1 MNRLREMVQLET
13 HCGET
18 IVASG
23 VRVTPQSRALTVT
36 WPGGGWV
43 WNRPVALQVEQD
55 GEVQQIPIVDVTRWS
70 QIALAGLT
78 VLFSIATV
86 LLTVR
91 SLVQALAGRRNQIDQ
106 GR

>member
-23 VRVTPQSRALTVT
+23 LRVTPQSRALTVT

-43 WNRPVALQVEQD
+43 WNRPVALEVEQD
-55 GEVQQIPIVDVTRWS
+55 GEVRQLPIVDVTRWG

-78 VLFSIATV
+78 VLFSVATV
-86 LLTVR
+86 LLAVR
-91 SLVQALAGRRNQIDQ
+91 SLVQADAHRQHQID
-106 GR
+106 

>member
-1 MNRLREMVQLET
+1 MNRLREMVRLET

-23 VRVTPQSRALTVT
+23 VRVTPQSRALTVA

-43 WNRPVALQVEQD
+43 WNRPVALEVVQD
-55 GEVQQIPIVDVTRWS
+55 GEVRQVPIVDVTRWS

-78 VLFSIATV
+78 VLFSVATV

-91 SLVQALAGRRNQIDQ
+91 SLVQAVAVRRNQVNR